1 MAEAM
6 SDTITTSDIFQ
17 YFSTAMHDSHSLILN
32 MIQQFEKKSF
42 WVYDWKKNIN
52 INTTSG
58 KTHYFFSIIYLRP
71 KKIIKSHTS
80 WYTYRSYLKFMNGT
94 YSCTCAVVY

>member
-32 MIQQFEKKSF
+32 MIQQFEKKKSF
-42 WVYDWKKNIN
+42 WVYDWKK
-52 INTTSG
+52 
-58 KTHYFFSIIYLRP
+58 KYQH
-71 KKIIKSHTS
+71 KHH
-80 WYTYRSYLKFMNGT
+80 
-94 YSCTCAVVY
+94 

>member
-32 MIQQFEKKSF
+32 MIQQIEKNSF
-42 WVYDWKKNIN
+42 KLFFTRSGWLEKNIKV
-52 INTTSG
+52 NTTSG
-58 KTHYFFSIIYLRP
+58 KIQYFFQSYTLG
-71 KKIIKSHTS
+71 KMVKLIIKSV
-80 WYTYRSYLKFMNGT
+80 WLKKTIN
-94 YSCTCAVVY
+94 SKHH

>member
-32 MIQQFEKKSF
+32 MIQQIEKNSLYYF
-42 WVYDWKKNIN
+42 LSGVDDWKKI
-52 INTTSG
+52 
-58 KTHYFFSIIYLRP
+58 
-71 KKIIKSHTS
+71 
-80 WYTYRSYLKFMNGT
+80 LK
-94 YSCTCAVVY
+94 

>member
-32 MIQQFEKKSF
+32 MIQQFEKKNHF
-42 WVYDWKKNIN
+42 ECMIEKK
-52 INTTSG
+52 
-58 KTHYFFSIIYLRP
+58 KYQH
-71 KKIIKSHTS
+71 KHH
-80 WYTYRSYLKFMNGT
+80 
-94 YSCTCAVVY
+94 

>member
-32 MIQQFEKKSF
+32 MIQQFEKE
-42 WVYDWKKNIN
+42 
-52 INTTSG
+52 
-58 KTHYFFSIIYLRP
+58 IILSVWLK
-71 KKIIKSHTS
+71 KKILT
-80 WYTYRSYLKFMNGT
+80 
-94 YSCTCAVVY
+94 

>member
-32 MIQQFEKKSF
+32 MIQQFEKE
-42 WVYDWKKNIN
+42 
-52 INTTSG
+52 
-58 KTHYFFSIIYLRP
+58 IIL
-71 KKIIKSHTS
+71 S
-80 WYTYRSYLKFMNGT
+80 
-94 YSCTCAVVY
+94 V